1 MNLFGSSPWQCL
13 IGDRLRLKGA
23 MPVAREFNRQFA
35 EFALQ
40 RPKLSFEPTSE
51 PTAADPRIAAVSGAA
66 LQ

>member
-1 MNLFGSSPWQCL
+1 MNPFGSSPWQCL
-13 IGDRLRLKGA
+13 IGDQLRLEVA
-23 MPVAREFNRQFA
+23 VPVARDFNRQFA

-51 PTAADPRIAAVSGAA
+51 PMAADPPIAAVGDAA